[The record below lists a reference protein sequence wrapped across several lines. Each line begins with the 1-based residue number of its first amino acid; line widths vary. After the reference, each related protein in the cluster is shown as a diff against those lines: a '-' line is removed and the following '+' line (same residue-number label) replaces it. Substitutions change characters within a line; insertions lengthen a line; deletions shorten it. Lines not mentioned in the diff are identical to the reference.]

1 MATQQSLVLESKQGP
16 LIISQRP
23 IPQPQAGEL
32 LVKVQ
37 AAGLNP
43 VDWKIQ
49 ARGFLVE
56 SYPAVLG
63 SDAAGDVE
71 QVGEGAV
78 GWQKGDK
85 VFFQGFYRNERA
97 TFQQYTTIPADLVAK
112 IPSKYT
118 YSQAASIPV
127 SLSCAIYGLYAPK
140 PLGLGLNPN
149 IDSSVK
155 QTGQAALVLGGSTS
169 VGLYAIQLLRYMEF
183 NPIIAYASL
192 KHSVY
197 LKSLGATFIVDRQE
211 VSLADLPS
219 AVAQAS
225 DKPLKVAFD
234 AVGNAEAQEAGMS
247 CLVEGGELVT
257 VNSTTKS
264 DRDDGKIMLAV
275 FGTVHL
281 PHTRAFG
288 KVFYERLPQLIEQD
302 VVVPV
307 RVEDLPNG
315 LQGIVDGLQRLKKN
329 EVSGVKLVGHPQEQ
343 SN

>member
-1 MATQQSLVLESKQGP
+1 MSMATQQSLVLESKQGA

-23 IPQPQAGEL
+23 IPQPPNRRTSH
-32 LVKVQ
+32 KI
-37 AAGLNP
+37 
-43 VDWKIQ
+43 DWKIQ

-71 QVGEGAV
+71 KVGEGVV
-78 GWQKGDK
+78 GWEKGDK

-155 QTGQAALVLGGSTS
+155 QTGQPALVLGGSTS

-183 NPIIAYASL
+183 NPIIAYASS
-192 KHSVY
+192 KHFVY
-197 LKSLGATFIVDRQE
+197 LKSLGATFIVDR
-211 VSLADLPS
+211 VGRSS
-219 AVAQAS
+219 FS
-225 DKPLKVAFD
+225 
-234 AVGNAEAQEAGMS
+234 GNAEAQEAGMS
-247 CLVEGGELVT
+247 CLVEGGELIT

-264 DRDDGKIMLAV
+264 DSDDGKIMLAV

-288 KVFYERLPQLIEQD
+288 KVLYERLPQLIEQD
-302 VVVPV
+302 VVVPA

-315 LQGIVDGLQRLKKN
+315 LQGIVDGLQRLKRN